1 MKYIVLKKILLLL
14 LFISLCS
21 CAVKGSGIK
30 PRRLSESR
38 LVPVEYTT
46 VDIRLNKD
54 EFTRILKEG
63 GDNNKVRLVRIYH
76 RGESTDSP
84 GKYRILDVKEDG
96 IFAYMQLKENDLIL
110 AADDYIIP
118 KPIVFWEYIK
128 LIPSVGK
135 ANVEIERAGNNMLLN
150 YDFVE

>member
-1 MKYIVLKKILLLL
+1 MRYLLKKILLLC
-14 LFISLCS
+14 LFLSLCS
-21 CAVKGSGIK
+21 CAVNGSSIK

-46 VDIRLNKD
+46 IDISLNKD
-54 EFTRILKEG
+54 EFIQILKEG

-84 GKYRILDVKEDG
+84 GKYRLLDVKDDG

-135 ANVEIERAGNNMLLN
+135 ASVEVERGGNNLLLN
-150 YDFVE
+150 YVFVE